1 MVKEIHN
8 RLVQD
13 FTNIKNMSARFIEF
27 VNNSYLLVVLPC
39 LILMCLDVQSNP
51 GPDNL
56 RHVLRNISIVNLNVN
71 SLRNKTDL
79 IFNELGDHDINCITE
94 TRLNNS
100 ICSSDLCLDNF
111 LNPNDFRKDRQTDHG
126 GGILIYV
133 RNNMIAK
140 TET

>member
-79 IFNELGDHDINCITE
+79 IFNELGDHDIICIY
-94 TRLNNS
+94 NGN
-100 ICSSDLCLDNF
+100 
-111 LNPNDFRKDRQTDHG
+111 QT
-126 GGILIYV
+126 
-133 RNNMIAK
+133 
-140 TET
+140 

>member
-1 MVKEIHN
+1 
-8 RLVQD
+8 
-13 FTNIKNMSARFIEF
+13 MSARFIEF
-27 VNNSYLLVVLPC
+27 VNNNSYLLVVLPC

-71 SLRNKTDL
+71 SLQNKTDL
-79 IFNELGDHDINCITE
+79 IFNESGDHDIICITE
-94 TRLNNS
+94 ARLNNS

-111 LNPNDFRKDRQTDHG
+111 LNPNDFHKDDKLTMGWTSYICTKQHDSQ
-126 GGILIYV
+126 
-133 RNNMIAK
+133 